1 MKHEK
6 FIRRVAEGAIPTEFG
21 EFRTIAYGSDLNPE
35 YHLAL
40 VRGEVS
46 GKENVLVRMH
56 SRCVFGDVFGSTQ
69 CDCSRLVRN
78 SLTAIAEAGEGV
90 LVYLHE
96 TGPGFR
102 IDLDGAGIPGIL
114 GHGRDFMHYKGEAG
128 QRQLQHEH
136 GIGAQILSDL
146 GLHTIRLLTNHPRK
160 IVALEGFGIEVV
172 DQIPV
177 GH

>member
-1 MKHEK
+1 
-6 FIRRVAEGAIPTEFG
+6 
-21 EFRTIAYGSDLNPE
+21 LNPE

-40 VRGEVS
+40 VRGDVS

-56 SRCVFGDVFGSTQ
+56 SRCVFGDVFGSNQ
-69 CDCSRLVRN
+69 CECARLIRN
-78 SLTAIAEAGEGV
+78 SLAAIAEAGEGV

-102 IDLDGAGIPGIL
+102 IDREGTGTPGIL

>member
-1 MKHEK
+1 M
-6 FIRRVAEGAIPTEFG
+6 PTDSG
-21 EFRTIAYGSDLNPE
+21 EFRTIAYASDLNPE

-40 VRGEVS
+40 VYGDVS

-56 SRCVFGDVFGSTQ
+56 SRCVFGDVFGSNQ
-69 CDCSRLVRN
+69 CECGNLVAN
-78 SLTAIAEAGEGV
+78 SLRAIAEAGQGV

-102 IDLDGAGIPGIL
+102 TGGDDTGTPKML
-114 GHGRDFMHYKGEAG
+114 GHGRDFMHYQGQDG